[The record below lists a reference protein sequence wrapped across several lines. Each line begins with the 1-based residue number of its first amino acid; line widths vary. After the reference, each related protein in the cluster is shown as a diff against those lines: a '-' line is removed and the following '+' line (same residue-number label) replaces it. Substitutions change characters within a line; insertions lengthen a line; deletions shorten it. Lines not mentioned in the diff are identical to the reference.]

1 MRNGLCRFEQTLPNL
16 DIAGATE
23 MTGRELLETG
33 LPISIPDRPGAVII
47 IYAKKEGTDNKK
59 ERRS

>member
-1 MRNGLCRFEQTLPNL
+1 
-16 DIAGATE
+16 

-47 IYAKKEGTDNKK
+47 INAKKEVPNNKK

>member
-1 MRNGLCRFEQTLPNL
+1 
-16 DIAGATE
+16 

-33 LPISIPDRPGAVII
+33 LPIRIPDQPGAVII

-59 ERRS
+59 ERGS